1 MSDELANA
9 RIQVVRDHMR
19 LEIEHDWDGVIATFQ
34 HPRYEFNGGAT
45 VADGEAAVRA
55 YFASSRTPFP
65 DQGNEVIA
73 IGAGDDCV
81 FVEFWLTGTHLGPLQ
96 TPQGVVAPTGKS
108 FRVKMMA
115 SFEFAPGSAKIISE
129 RPYINAQAINRALG
143 LDRKSVV

>member
-1 MSDELANA
+1 MTNEDLAQA
-9 RIQVVRDHMR
+9 RIQTVRDHMR
-19 LEIEHDWDGVIATFQ
+19 LEIEHDWDGVIATFE

-45 VADGEAAVRA
+45 VADGEDAVRA
-55 YFASSRTPFP
+55 YFASSRVPFP

-96 TPQGVVAPTGKS
+96 TPQGVVQPTGKS

-115 SFEFAPGSAKIISE
+115 TFEFAPGSAKIISE
-129 RPYINAQAINRALG
+129 RPYVNALAINRALG
-143 LDRKSVV
+143 L